1 MKQVGAMQKRV
12 FLPQQIVPVDPRQA
26 ALTDGFLSAAG
37 GALTDWFLALRL
49 ETDAALSSR
58 LPAAAGKAYPYGR
71 CEEITRDVFAR
82 IIERLKQPTP
92 VGIDRLLRD
101 FAFNGGVVRT
111 VWGVLRE
118 QYFQNALQIGGLYVD
133 VANDTVVVTKP
144 KIEIMPMAD
153 SEFENVRDI
162 AHFRRT
168 AQVYWNADIYI
179 NDCAPSLAPVL
190 PMISASP
197 DRLEPGLQSA
207 CDYMIALMM
216 RGAFLDAETWLR
228 NGPPPP
234 PEITAAVMATIPAD
248 LRPAG
253 MIDPRKQALAACRAA
268 RKSGGHRNQAWR
280 DARVT
285 DFRRI
290 WVSDSVAGPAASSI
304 NA

>member
-1 MKQVGAMQKRV
+1 MHKQII
-12 FLPQQIVPVDPRQA
+12 LPQQIVPVDSRQT
-26 ALTDGFLSAAG
+26 ALTGELLSAAG

-82 IIERLKQPTP
+82 IIGRLKQPTP
-92 VGIDRLLRD
+92 VGIDRLLRN

-153 SEFENVRDI
+153 CELENVRDI
-162 AHFRRT
+162 DHFRRT
-168 AQVYWNADIYI
+168 ALVYWNADIYI
-179 NDCAPSLAPVL
+179 NDCVPSLAPVL

-197 DRLEPGLQSA
+197 GRLKPGLQSA

-234 PEITAAVMATIPAD
+234 PEIAAAVTATIPPD

-253 MIDPRKQALAACRAA
+253 RIDPRKQALSACRAA
-268 RKSGGHRNQAWR
+268 RKSGGHRQQAWR

-285 DFRRI
+285 DFLRI
-290 WVSDSVAGPAASSI
+290 RVSDGPCGSAPCVFR
-304 NA
+304 